1 MASRRYSG
9 SIRKL
14 TSGRY
19 QARVRDRATGSMI
32 SLGTFATKA
41 DADLAVQRADTG
53 IASGRWVNPSGG
65 KALLAEY
72 ALAWL
77 AQQAGL
83 APRTR
88 EIYAS
93 LLRIHI
99 LPTLGKVPL
108 NRLDPA
114 TIRTW
119 HRSRL
124 EGSSPSM
131 APKAYRLLRTIL
143 STAVDDELIARN
155 PCRIRA
161 AGIDRPDERRVISIP
176 ELYAIA
182 DAAPDRY
189 RVLILL
195 AGLAGFRAGELFAL
209 TRADVNLEAHTVRI
223 DKQRVRLD
231 SGEVVVAAP
240 KTRAGRRTVTVPA
253 AIVPELERHLAAHVG
268 PEAGAPL
275 FTAQYGAPLDRTN
288 FRQRVW
294 LPAVEA
300 AGVGQLR
307 LHDLR
312 HTAATLAATTGAST
326 KELMARM
333 GHASSRAALIYQ
345 HATEDRDRAIAEALS
360 ELVDRAG
367 VVDPEE

>member
-14 TSGRY
+14 TSGRH

-41 DADLAVQRADTG
+41 DADLAVQRAETG

-65 KALLAEY
+65 KALLADY
-72 ALAWL
+72 AGAWL
-77 AQQAGL
+77 NQQAGL

-93 LLRIHI
+93 LLRVHI

-114 TIRTW
+114 TIRIW
-119 HRSRL
+119 HRNRL
-124 EGSSPSM
+124 ESTSPSM

-155 PCRIRA
+155 PCRIKA

-195 AGLAGFRAGELFAL
+195 AGIAGLRAGELFAL
-209 TRADVNLEAHTVRI
+209 TRSDVDLEGHTVRI

-240 KTRAGRRTVTVPA
+240 KTRAGRRTVAVPA
-253 AIVPELERHLAAHVG
+253 VPH
-268 PEAGAPL
+268 AGAL
-275 FTAQYGAPLDRTN
+275 LSAGQHGAPLDRTN

-294 LPAVEA
+294 LPAIEA

-312 HTAATLAATTGAST
+312 HTAATLAAATGAST

-367 VVDPEE
+367 VVGPEE